1 MYYLVYYI
9 NTLLTTRGRPYSRF
23 KKRTNCHSC
32 TAVNR
37 ASDLSTADWLSQTH
51 VKNYCNFSRVEV
63 QFVSE
68 MGIPIKHSRLYN
80 EVIYT
85 LLSSAVIYRLDST
98 VQLLNN

>member
-1 MYYLVYYI
+1 VYYLVYYI
-9 NTLLTTRGRPYSRF
+9 NTVLTTRGRSYSRF
-23 KKRTNCHSC
+23 KKRTSCHSC
-32 TAVNR
+32 TAIIK
-37 ASDLSTADWLSQTH
+37 ATDWLSQTH
-51 VKNYCNFSRVEV
+51 VKNYCNFLRVEV

-68 MGIPIKHSRLYN
+68 VGIPIKHSRLYN